1 MKGRNRYPP
10 AVIRIVPLFW
20 QGWRM
25 IEEAAETGYPPAMI
39 RIAWAKLLGTHTR
52 LLHFLSQIKTFLKFF
67 CTKKECCGSEMLIL
81 DPGSKFFYPGSCIK
95 KIPDPVPLQR
105 I

>member
-1 MKGRNRYPP
+1 M
-10 AVIRIVPLFW
+10 IRIVPLFW

-52 LLHFLSQIKTFLKFF
+52 LLQ
-67 CTKKECCGSEMLIL
+67 
-81 DPGSKFFYPGSCIK
+81 FYYKLNSFE
-95 KIPDPVPLQR
+95 VLLY
-105 I
+105 